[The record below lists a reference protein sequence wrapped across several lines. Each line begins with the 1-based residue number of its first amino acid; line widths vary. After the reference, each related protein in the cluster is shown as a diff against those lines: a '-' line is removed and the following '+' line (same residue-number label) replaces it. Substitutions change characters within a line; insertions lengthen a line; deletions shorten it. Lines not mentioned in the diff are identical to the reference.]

1 MWQETT
7 QLLLTFCWLKIL
19 SGWAGLPVG
28 SPSPAS
34 PAFTL
39 IWTCRAPPPPPIE
52 IMAYLSSVS
61 PGIAKLFFK
70 WFQTFTAATRGSLLT
85 PYCFMPLQR
94 AGTDKF
100 TLCQPDMA
108 RGQTHWRVCISWVV
122 LDFNHFWFL
131 PFLVKKYFTLKVI
144 EKEKNHPYV
153 YLYTFSSIFNLY
165 NF

>member
-1 MWQETT
+1 MGGAPRG
-7 QLLLTFCWLKIL
+7 LAIPSISSIYFDLNL
-19 SGWAGLPVG
+19 SCA
-28 SPSPAS
+28 
-34 PAFTL
+34 
-39 IWTCRAPPPPPIE
+39 PPPPIE